1 MRFAPW
7 PRLDAP
13 LRAFGVIR
21 VFVKIRVL
29 PSMDATLSLARRL
42 EAAGCSLLTVHGRT
56 REQKTGC
63 ACDWAGI
70 ATVKAALG
78 IPVLANGGIE
88 TPEDVGACLA
98 ATGCDGVMSSEAA
111 LENPAVLSGTPTS
124 RSGQASVTREYVA
137 FARAHPPR
145 ATAILKAHLFKLL
158 FLALEAHRDLRE
170 RLGAAME
177 ADVVLRVAEEACSRE
192 EALARARPEEMNARC
207 DRPGAPFT
215 TWYRRHRNGP
225 PGSDPLSSGPP
236 ADVAPVKDARV
247 DAALAKDAQPHATLA
262 GGAPA
267 NG

>member
-1 MRFAPW
+1 M
-7 PRLDAP
+7 
-13 LRAFGVIR
+13 
-21 VFVKIRVL
+21 
-29 PSMDATLSLARRL
+29 
-42 EAAGCSLLTVHGRT
+42 HGRT
-56 REQKTGC
+56 RDHNKN
-63 ACDWAGI
+63 
-70 ATVKAALG
+70 TVGPANYSIIRKIKESLK
-78 IPVLANGGIE
+78 IPVILNGGISNF
-88 TPEDVGACLA
+88 EDVENALKFS
-98 ATGCDGVMSSEAA
+98 GCDGVMSSEAA

-177 ADVVLRVAEEACSRE
+177 ADIVLRVAEEACSRE
-192 EALARARPEEMNARC
+192 EALARAQPEEMNARC

-236 ADVAPVKDARV
+236 ADVAPVKDAHV

-262 GGAPA
+262 EGAPA